1 MGDGMLCKTCTPTGT
16 NNIRYTNNIL
26 RCHSLFAKPQ
36 PRQIALAQ
44 VFWGP
49 TGTGKTHRAWEEAGG
64 EAYIKSSS
72 NKWWDGYMGQTK
84 VIIDEFDGQIG
95 ITHLLRWM
103 DKYPCSVEVKGG
115 TLPLMATEF
124 WVTSN
129 KPLDQWYPEASS
141 NQVEALKRRVKITHI
156 TQQYI

>member
-1 MGDGMLCKTCTPTGT
+1 MTCRTTTPTGS

-26 RCHSLFAKPQ
+26 RCHSLFAKPL
-36 PRQIALAQ
+36 PRVIVPAR

-49 TGTGKTHRAWEEAGG
+49 TGTGKTHKAWQEAGE

-115 TLPLMATEF
+115 TLPLMATDF

-129 KPLDQWYPEASS
+129 KPLEQWYPDASA
-141 NQVEALKRRVKITHI
+141 NQVEALKRRVIITHI
-156 TQQYI
+156 TQQYIG

>member
-1 MGDGMLCKTCTPTGT
+1 MTCRTTTPTGS

-26 RCHSLFAKPQ
+26 RCHSLFAKPL
-36 PRQIALAQ
+36 PRVIVPAR

-49 TGTGKTHRAWEEAGG
+49 TGTGKTHKAWQEAGE

-115 TLPLMATEF
+115 TLPLMATDF

-129 KPLDQWYPEASS
+129 KPLEQWYPDASA
-141 NQVEALKRRVKITHI
+141 NQVEALKRRVIITHI
-156 TQQYI
+156 TQQYIA

>member
-1 MGDGMLCKTCTPTGT
+1 MP
-16 NNIRYTNNIL
+16 
-26 RCHSLFAKPQ
+26 
-36 PRQIALAQ
+36 AQ

-49 TGTGKTHRAWEEAGG
+49 TGTGKTHRAWLEAGE

-115 TLPLMATEF
+115 TLPLMATDF

-129 KPLDQWYPEASS
+129 KPLEQWYPDASA
-141 NQVEALKRRVKITHI
+141 NQVEALKRRVVVTHI